1 MPRDGFLHPL
11 YPNTVCEICECVI
24 AAGDR
29 MKPRKGGWAHTEC
42 LEASH
47 E

>member
-1 MPRDGFLHPL
+1 MPRDGSLHPL
-11 YPNTVCEICECVI
+11 YPNTVCECVI

-42 LEASH
+42 FERTQQ
-47 E
+47 